1 MRFPF
6 VPRAW
11 HNAAIA
17 RLTAERNQ
25 LAKDLAAA
33 EKDLA
38 ATEAELAGVSEKYT
52 DTAIVNDCLTEELVD
67 IRAKLAAS
75 MDAESALARQLH
87 ELAQPI
93 EYNGTLTK
101 AADVL
106 EEHDA
111 HRKALADALGPQKY
125 HLNWDELIGE
135 VVHLNEAVTERTADV
150 ERLTVQLGASEE
162 RARQAVQ
169 GLRPDEWESR
179 PIDGAPAVRR
189 DTPSEELQRA
199 LDRCKELDERLAV
212 AEGRPKQVA
221 S

>member
-38 ATEAELAGVSEKYT
+38 ATEAELVGVSEKYT
-52 DTAIVNDCLTEELVD
+52 DTAIVNDCLTDDLSKA
-67 IRAKLAAS
+67 RARLAEYGS
-75 MDAESALARQLH
+75 RRTTAE
-87 ELAQPI
+87 
-93 EYNGTLTK
+93 
-101 AADVL
+101 VL
-106 EEHDA
+106 EEHDV

-125 HLNWDELIGE
+125 HLNWDQLIDE
-135 VVHLNEAVTERTADV
+135 VTRLNKAAHAWKADYEAEKKRADHLETDSETG
-150 ERLTVQLGASEE
+150 RLK
-162 RARQAVQ
+162 
-169 GLRPDEWESR
+169 
-179 PIDGAPAVRR
+179 RR
-189 DTPSEELQRA
+189 VAHLQRQ
-199 LDRCKELDERLAV
+199 LDDAV
-212 AEGRPKQVA
+212 GLPPGRIEDSSRWQPGYKDPKTGVA

>member
-1 MRFPF
+1 MRFPLI
-6 VPRAW
+6 PRAW
-11 HNAAIA
+11 HDADVA
-17 RLTAERNQ
+17 RLVAERDQ
-25 LAKDLAAA
+25 LV
-33 EKDLA
+33 KDLA

-52 DTAIVNDCLTEELVD
+52 DTAIVNDCLTEDLSQA
-67 IRAKLAAS
+67 RAKLAEYS
-75 MDAESALARQLH
+75 SRRTTAE
-87 ELAQPI
+87 
-93 EYNGTLTK
+93 
-101 AADVL
+101 VL
-106 EEHDA
+106 EEHDV
-111 HRKALADALGPQKY
+111 HRKALADALGDQNR
-125 HLNWDELIGE
+125 HMNWDQLIAE
-135 VVHLNEAVTERTADV
+135 TTRLRQAATEWMADV